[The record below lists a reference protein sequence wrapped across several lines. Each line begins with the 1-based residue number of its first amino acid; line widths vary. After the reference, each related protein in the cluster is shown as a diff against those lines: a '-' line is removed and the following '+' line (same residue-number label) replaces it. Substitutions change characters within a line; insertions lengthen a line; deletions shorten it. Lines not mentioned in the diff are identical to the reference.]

1 MSARYG
7 SVIDI
12 FNRTNLNGL
21 FQAINKYISLG
32 SADNYFG
39 VHFEGGQGL

>member
-12 FNRTNLNGL
+12 FNQANLNGFL
-21 FQAINKYISLG
+21 QAINKYISLG
-32 SADNYFG
+32 TPDNYFG